1 MLLALFDFRL
11 DGVVV
16 LRHHA
21 TPINLIQSVIQRIDQ
36 RLAARWV
43 IEQIVLQV
51 GVALH
56 HPDVAQYLVQ
66 HACRTPG
73 LAQAAQLCDQVPG
86 RIAQ

>member
-36 RLAARWV
+36 RLAARRV

-56 HPDVAQYLVQ
+56 HPHITQHLVQ
-66 HACRTPG
+66 HPCRAPG
-73 LAQAAQLCDQVPG
+73 IALIAQHQQRVPG
-86 RIAQ
+86 RCA